1 MPLWLSYL
9 LLFSF
14 PHGVCVKI
22 IVNFQGA
29 WLILS
34 TLVYYVADT
43 FYTMVTLIITAV
55 LKR

>member
-14 PHGVCVKI
+14 PNGVCVKI

-55 LKR
+55 